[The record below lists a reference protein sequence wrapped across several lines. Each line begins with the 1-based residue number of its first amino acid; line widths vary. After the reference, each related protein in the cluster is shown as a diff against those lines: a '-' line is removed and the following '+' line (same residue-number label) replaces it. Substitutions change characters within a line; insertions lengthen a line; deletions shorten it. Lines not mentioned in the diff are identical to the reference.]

1 MICYAFWSVLVEDVY
16 GWTVPLTSQII
27 FCPQD
32 VYKGKGVVIE
42 TDEFDG
48 NTVDQVQLVG
58 PLASNDW
65 QIVGLN
71 ATNDFLMDLSQV
83 HLGWRGFQQKLS
95 LFLRACWLALVFI
108 PLILLGPVLY
118 MVSTF
123 LSTWWAEYF
132 RCAIWVMLRFCLE
145 RGGAAFIK
153 WGQVII
159 LYWEL
164 AELLCSNFLFFLS
177 KCYFKTTNEK

>member
-1 MICYAFWSVLVEDVY
+1 M
-16 GWTVPLTSQII
+16 
-27 FCPQD
+27 
-32 VYKGKGVVIE
+32 VIE
-42 TDEFDG
+42 TDEYDG
-48 NTVDQVQLVG
+48 TIVDQVQLVG
-58 PLASNDW
+58 PLAPNDW

-95 LFLRACWLALVFI
+95 LYLRACWLALVFI
-108 PLILLGPVLY
+108 PLILFGPVLY
-118 MVSTF
+118 IVSMF

-164 AELLCSNFLFFLS
+164 AELVFFFNFF
-177 KCYFKTTNEK
+177 